1 MEELKARYLASNPD
15 GFYLE
20 PDIALLEK
28 YFLSRGWLDPGDG
41 IKKIEKPGPGNMNA
55 VFRIIPHQALS
66 FVVKQARPW
75 VEKYPTLDAPI
86 ERINVENSY
95 YQYISRFDVLSE
107 FSPKILEFDI
117 LNSLLAMEDLGESS
131 DYSFVYQKDLYFNQE
146 DLNAAISYL
155 NKLKNIPVPESYP
168 SNLALRR
175 LNHQHI
181 FKLPFTNN
189 NFELDSIQPGLR
201 KLSEK
206 CNLDNKL
213 VEQIDELGK
222 IYLDKGSFLVH
233 GDFYPGSLLKCSS
246 GLKVIDPEF
255 SFVGPEEWDIGVFVA
270 HLFLSG
276 SPISPIE
283 SALAQFHKSDQ
294 FSHHIFAG
302 FVGTEILR
310 RLIGIAQ
317 LPLELTIDQK
327 HVLTD
332 LCIDWIKTGTM
343 DKLYSYERCFES
355 SKY

>member
-1 MEELKARYLASNPD
+1 MEELKSRYLASNPD

-41 IKKIEKPGPGNMNA
+41 IKKVEKPGPGNMNA

-66 FVVKQARPW
+66 FVVKQARAW

-86 ERINVENSY
+86 ERIYVENSY
-95 YQYISRFDVLSE
+95 YQYLSRFDVLSE
-107 FSPKILEFDI
+107 FSPKVLAFEAQD
-117 LNSLLAMEDLGESS
+117 SLLAMEDLGESS
-131 DYSFVYQKDLYFNQE
+131 DYSFIYQKDHYFGNK
-146 DLNAAISYL
+146 DLKTAISYL
-155 NKLKNIPVPESYP
+155 NKLKSIPMPEYYP

-189 NFELDSIQPGLR
+189 NFELDSSQPGLG

-206 CNLDNKL
+206 CKLDNKL

-222 IYLDKGSFLVH
+222 IYLDKGRFLVH

-276 SPISPIE
+276 SPISLIE
-283 SALAQFHKSDQ
+283 SALAEFQKSDR
-294 FSHHIFAG
+294 FSGNTFAG

-310 RLIGIAQ
+310 RLIGLAQ
-317 LPLELTIDQK
+317 LPLELTLDQK
-327 HVLTD
+327 RVLTN
-332 LCIDWIKTGTM
+332 LSIGWVKTGTIN
-343 DKLYSYERCFES
+343 KLSSYEDCFFIS
-355 SKY
+355 S